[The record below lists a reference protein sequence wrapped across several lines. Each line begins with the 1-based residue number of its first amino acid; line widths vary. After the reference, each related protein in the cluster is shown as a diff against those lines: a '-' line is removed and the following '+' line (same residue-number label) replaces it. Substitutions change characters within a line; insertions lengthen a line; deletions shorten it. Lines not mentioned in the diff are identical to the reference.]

1 MIDYLKKLEISVSS
15 VVDRYI
21 IESVL
26 EQWAKGEGA
35 RVTPQGRLARRYK
48 TSGNSMHWHIRG
60 LRAGMGTVELTY
72 LPDLGKL
79 EVSVHN
85 NRQGNWAGTAY
96 LDLRKFLAGR
106 FQ

>member
-1 MIDYLKKLEISVSS
+1 MIDYLKKIEVSVSS
-15 VVDRYI
+15 VLDRSMI
-21 IESVL
+21 QSVV

-35 RVTPQGRLARRYK
+35 RVTPMGRLARRYK

-79 EVSVHN
+79 EVSVHD
-85 NRQGNWAGTAY
+85 NRQGNWAGTACI
-96 LDLRKFLAGR
+96 DLRKALAGR